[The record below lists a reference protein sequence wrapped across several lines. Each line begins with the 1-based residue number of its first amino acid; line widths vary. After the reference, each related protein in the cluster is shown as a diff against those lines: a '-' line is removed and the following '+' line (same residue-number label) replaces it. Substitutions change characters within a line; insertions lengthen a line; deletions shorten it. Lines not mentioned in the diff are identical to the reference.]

1 MMKRRLVR
9 TWQIALV
16 AGICL
21 MSMSGRPVDA
31 QGPGAL
37 RILACNTDGTY
48 TCGDSCG
55 LSDDC
60 NLCCANCN
68 DAQ

>member
-48 TCGDSCG
+48 TCGDSCW
-55 LSDDC
+55 L
-60 NLCCANCN
+60 
-68 DAQ
+68 